1 MVKDT
6 QILIRLSSDQKQDWQ
21 NHVEENGKYRDLTDL
36 IEQCVEDRITEDD
49 DEFSLEDDLEMLYY
63 AIDEVKEQNNNLKQL
78 SEKIERRQATN
89 QSLEEKMEEV
99 LNKIDRELGE
109 FLIWIL
115 TRLEMNMLRGKKEI
129 TTSLGQVHAN
139 VLRQYL

>member
-21 NHVEENGKYRDLTDL
+21 NHVEEHGKYRDLTDL
-36 IEQCVEDRITEDD
+36 IEQCVEDRITDD
-49 DEFSLEDDLEMLYY
+49 EDEFSLEDDLEMLYY

-89 QSLEEKMEEV
+89 QSLEEKMEEI
-99 LNKIDRELGE
+99 LNKIDRELGD
-109 FLIWIL
+109 F
-115 TRLEMNMLRGKKEI
+115 
-129 TTSLGQVHAN
+129 
-139 VLRQYL
+139 

>member
-21 NHVEENGKYRDLTDL
+21 NHVEEHGKYRDLTDL
-36 IEQCVEDRITEDD
+36 IEQCVEDRITDD
-49 DEFSLEDDLEMLYY
+49 EDEFSLEDDLEMLYY

-99 LNKIDRELGE
+99 LNKIDRELGD
-109 FLIWIL
+109 F
-115 TRLEMNMLRGKKEI
+115 
-129 TTSLGQVHAN
+129 
-139 VLRQYL
+139 